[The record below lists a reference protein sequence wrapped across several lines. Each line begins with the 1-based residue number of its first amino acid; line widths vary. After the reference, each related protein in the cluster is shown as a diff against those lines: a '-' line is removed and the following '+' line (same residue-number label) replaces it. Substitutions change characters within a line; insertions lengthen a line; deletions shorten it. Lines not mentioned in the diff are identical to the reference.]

1 MECEKNDNCPSNS
14 ITTFAATMAVI
25 FTIIGVTGNLLT
37 IAGLYR
43 IPKLR
48 QKATTKFVISLALSD
63 FLFSAINTPMNAAL
77 YIQKKS
83 FQIGMFSEIINLCTN
98 KYIQGVS

>member
-1 MECEKNDNCPSNS
+1 
-14 ITTFAATMAVI
+14 MAVI

-83 FQIGMFSEIINLCTN
+83 FQIGMFSEIINLSTIFVCTMREKTRKIN
-98 KYIQGVS
+98 SFTFIYCLID